1 MIARLHFLYTLTPDA
16 MYVVAVIGGV
26 TAFFAATVAVVQTD
40 IKRVLAYSTIS
51 QLGYMFM
58 GVGAG
63 AFAAGIFHVM
73 THAFFKGL
81 LFLCAG
87 SIIHALDGEQD
98 MERMGGLWRRMPI
111 TYATMLAATLAISA
125 VPGFSGYFSKDLIL
139 ERTFAAGYVG
149 LWLIGIVTAGL
160 TAFYMFR
167 LLFLTFHGSS
177 RVAPDKHVHESPPVM
192 TVPLVVLAVLSV
204 VGGWVQLPEG
214 WLWDGAFTRFL
225 RPVVGPFRT
234 EAAHGA
240 AAGAIGMIAILAT
253 FIGFALA
260 YILYIQSPELPGR
273 IAASASALYRLLV
286 RKYYVDELYNLVF
299 GQFLFWG
306 SENVLN
312 RGVDHG
318 LIDGIVNGTGLGVE
332 EAGDLTRHTE
342 TGNVQVYAFVYLL
355 GAVAI
360 VAGYA
365 YLVMVR

>member
-1 MIARLHFLYTLTPDA
+1 
-16 MYVVAVIGGV
+16 
-26 TAFFAATVAVVQTD
+26 
-40 IKRVLAYSTIS
+40 
-51 QLGYMFM
+51 
-58 GVGAG
+58 
-63 AFAAGIFHVM
+63 
-73 THAFFKGL
+73 
-81 LFLCAG
+81 
-87 SIIHALDGEQD
+87 
-98 MERMGGLWRRMPI
+98 
-111 TYATMLAATLAISA
+111 
-125 VPGFSGYFSKDLIL
+125 
-139 ERTFAAGYVG
+139 
-149 LWLIGIVTAGL
+149 
-160 TAFYMFR
+160 
-167 LLFLTFHGSS
+167 
-177 RVAPDKHVHESPPVM
+177 
-192 TVPLVVLAVLSV
+192 VLSV

-306 SENVLN
+306 SENVLD

-332 EAGDLTRHTE
+332 EAGDLTRHSE
-342 TGNVQVYAFVYLL
+342 TGNVQVYAFMYLL